1 MHLLLAAPASHMTIQ
16 QRTAAADRK
25 EEEPTMRAPAHRAFH
40 RREFLKCAA
49 GLPLLLGLD
58 ARAANAF
65 PTKLVTI
72 ICPYQAGGLTDITSR
87 RLAERLSAIW
97 GQAVI
102 VDNRPGAGGN
112 LGAGL
117 VARAVPDGHTML
129 VTSYEALMISSA
141 AKLNLG
147 FDPMGD
153 LAPAALIG
161 DVELWFLA
169 PAKAPYSTMREFVDY
184 AKQNPG
190 KINMGSIGIGSA
202 HHLGLLQ
209 INSVT
214 GAAVE
219 HVPYKGVSM
228 VQDLVAGNIDVAF
241 SSRLSTA
248 GMVSERKLKILGVVG
263 NRRSTLYP
271 DVPTFADS
279 GLADVIVPY
288 AQAAFVSAKVPTE
301 TVAKLNEDIRKVLQE
316 PAVKDKFASEGVV
329 VGTLSPA
336 EFNARMRKEFV
347 AIEQVIAKN
356 NLKFE

>member
-1 MHLLLAAPASHMTIQ
+1 MKKRANRVFGRRDFLKQAACLVPLVLSVDALAAGP
-16 QRTAAADRK
+16 
-25 EEEPTMRAPAHRAFH
+25 
-40 RREFLKCAA
+40 
-49 GLPLLLGLD
+49 
-58 ARAANAF
+58 F
-65 PTKLVTI
+65 PTKTVTI
-72 ICPYQAGGLTDITSR
+72 ICPYQPGGLTDITSR
-87 RLAERLSAIW
+87 RLAERLSAMW
-97 GQAVI
+97 GQPVI

-112 LGAGL
+112 LGAGM
-117 VARAVPDGHTML
+117 VARAVPDGHTL
-129 VTSYEALMISSA
+129 LITSYEALMISSA

-147 FDPMGD
+147 FDPIVD
-153 LAPAALIG
+153 LAPVALIG

-169 PAKAPYSTMREFVDY
+169 PAKAPYNNMREFVEY
-184 AKQNPG
+184 GKKNPG

-214 GAAVE
+214 GASIE

-228 VQDLVAGNIDVAF
+228 VQDLVAGNIDAAF

-248 GMVSERKLKILGVVG
+248 GMVSEGKLKILGVAG

-279 GLADVIVPY
+279 GLASVVVPY
-288 AQAAFVSAKVPTE
+288 AQAVFVSAKTPSDII
-301 TVAKLNEDIRKVLQE
+301 ARLNEDIRKVLQE

-336 EFNARMRKEFV
+336 DFNARIRKELV
-347 AIEQVIAKN
+347 IVEQVIATN

>member
-1 MHLLLAAPASHMTIQ
+1 M
-16 QRTAAADRK
+16 K
-25 EEEPTMRAPAHRAFH
+25 ERANRACG
-40 RREFLKCAA
+40 RRDFLKQAA
-49 GLPLLLGLD
+49 CLLPLLAGVEAL
-58 ARAANAF
+58 AAGPF
-65 PTKLVTI
+65 PTKTVTI
-72 ICPYQAGGLTDITSR
+72 ICPYQPGGLTDITSR
-87 RLAERLSAIW
+87 RLAERLSAMW
-97 GQAVI
+97 GQSVI

-112 LGAGL
+112 LGAGM
-117 VARAVPDGHTML
+117 VARAAPDGTTL
-129 VTSYEALMISSA
+129 LITSYEALMISSA

-147 FDPMGD
+147 FDPIVD
-153 LAPAALIG
+153 LAPVALIG
-161 DVELWFLA
+161 DVELWLLA
-169 PAKAPYSTMREFVDY
+169 PAKAPYNNMREFVEY
-184 AKQNPG
+184 GKKNPG
-190 KINMGSIGIGSA
+190 KINMGTIGIGSA

-248 GMVSERKLKILGVVG
+248 GMVSEGKLKILGVVG

-279 GLADVIVPY
+279 GLANVVIPY
-288 AQAAFVSAKVPTE
+288 AQAVFVSAKVPPDI
-301 TVAKLNEDIRKVLQE
+301 VAKLNEDVRKVLQE

-336 EFNARMRKEFV
+336 DFNARIRKELV
-347 AIEQVIAKN
+347 VVEQVIATN